1 MPAFRKLYTDFYIK
15 LVNKAPA
22 LWGHLYHATHDAPRD
37 SSMQRLRR
45 AVERLNTRALMTQI
59 AAFQPD
65 AIICTHF
72 LPAELLSRALRQHL
86 LSCPVWVQVTRIS
99 TCTACGCTNRCRAIS
114 PPRTK
119 RRSACATKASPP
131 SVST

>member
-1 MPAFRKLYTDFYIK
+1 MDFVTPAFRKLYTDFYIK

-22 LWGHLYHATHDAPRD
+22 LWGYLYYATHAAARD

-45 AVERLNTRALMTQI
+45 AVERLNTRALLARI

-72 LPAELLSRALRQHL
+72 LPAELLSRAHR
-86 LSCPVWVQVTRIS
+86 
-99 TCTACGCTNRCRAIS
+99 RAAAL
-114 PPRTK
+114 PP
-119 RRSACATKASPP
+119 AAAPLQA
-131 SVST
+131 